1 MCGRGRLSRTLG
13 DTRGAGGSAAP
24 GQFPGSEITT
34 LLAAYVCGQR
44 SLEDLVWEF
53 RARRWP
59 PVPPV
64 CPPGLEA
71 AAPAIDDPEPYVP
84 GSFDDVV
91 FAYDLGKITDAGYQ
105 ALAIAAAA

>member
-1 MCGRGRLSRTLG
+1 M
-13 DTRGAGGSAAP
+13 
-24 GQFPGSEITT
+24 
-34 LLAAYVCGQR
+34 
-44 SLEDLVWEF
+44 WEF

-71 AAPAIDDPEPYVP
+71 AGPRHRRPRALRARL
-84 GSFDDVV
+84 FDDVV
-91 FAYDLGKITDAGYQ
+91 LAYDLGKITDAGYQ